1 MMSKIDDDALKLI
14 NEDRKK
20 YSYESMYSRR
30 KTENSPFI
38 YIFLLL
44 LLGLGVYTLVQ
55 TVLGD
60 HESPSEELS
69 DQEILSATTEY
80 LKDKTIY
87 IEVVCD
93 HIEQQTCTEDSCN
106 SKKYLVTC
114 HTQDIEFN
122 ITAELINQSSNPNNE
137 FNFTV
142 LTDTI
147 HSYSNK

>member
-1 MMSKIDDDALKLI
+1 MSKIDDDALKLI

-20 YSYESMYSRR
+20 YSYESMYSS
-30 KTENSPFI
+30 KKNENSPFI
-38 YIFLLL
+38 YIFFLL

-69 DQEILSATTEY
+69 DEEILSATTEY

-87 IEVVCD
+87 VEAICD
-93 HIEQQTCTEDSCN
+93 HVEQQACTEDNCSLG
-106 SKKYLVTC
+106 KYQVTC

-122 ITAELINQSSNPNNE
+122 ITVELINQSSNHNSE